1 MFIADKFISPIISCP
16 ITAPL
21 NYSNVADVE
30 ENIMLNWAQGNKKVF
45 VYRLVEK
52 IRSRWETLNLLIL
65 NLTPFLRFWVVLK
78 AIFRAS
84 RVEV

>member
-52 IRSRWETLNLLIL
+52 IASRWETFNLL
-65 NLTPFLRFWVVLK
+65 NRPPFLRFWVVLK